1 MRKVVLLFLMV
12 LCGIVSSF
20 SQEPIKFLGIPVDG
34 TRVNFVRQL
43 QSKGFIRNIKQG
55 QNTFRGEF
63 NGRNVNVS
71 VVDYHG
77 KVWRVLVSTDIISEK
92 DIKISFN
99 NLVYQF
105 DRNKKYFSLDSIQ
118 TISEQ
123 EDVYFGILQNK
134 RYEANYY
141 LRPTSADQE
150 LLSTEYSNQI
160 RKQYGEKKFK
170 DLSEGEINKF
180 YNETLS
186 WSLTR
191 LLKNH
196 VWFMID
202 KLDNIIDSYQI
213 LLFYDNEANH
223 DTDSDL

>member
-1 MRKVVLLFLMV
+1 M
-12 LCGIVSSF
+12 
-20 SQEPIKFLGIPVDG
+20 
-34 TRVNFVRQL
+34 
-43 QSKGFIRNIKQG
+43 
-55 QNTFRGEF
+55 
-63 NGRNVNVS
+63 
-71 VVDYHG
+71 
-77 KVWRVLVSTDIISEK
+77 
-92 DIKISFN
+92 
-99 NLVYQF
+99 VYQF

-170 DLSEGEINKF
+170 DLSEDEINKF